1 MIISNVILSLL
12 LASRWGIK
20 GIALASVTSELIF
33 ILVVCQHFFSHG
45 NTLKLIF
52 RWSIRDTLTIIKSG
66 VVKATIYGLEAVMTI
81 SVNLFAL
88 YYFEDDTL
96 ILLIIVEKYLGLLT
110 VFIGLSM
117 ASQPLIGTL
126 LGEKNIRGLRELIRT
141 ACLDVLTA
149 GLIRSIVSFCFAP
162 LFAAAMG
169 MYGDPLFPQAV
180 LALRIVAATLLFHA
194 VLIQFFIYYI
204 LIGRQLLAFMIC
216 LLKNLINPVLL
227 AVVLSILLRSH
238 TGLWIG
244 LAAAPLIALLI
255 SASGI
260 YLLYGRE
267 LFPFLL
273 PKDRDD
279 RTFIYSFTISS
290 QNAARMA
297 DTAGRVLKTLSV
309 PDRIGMFTEMFLE
322 DMLMLILEKNAGRKK
337 PLYAECTLIIE
348 PDGVRLILRDSGVI
362 FNITD
367 SDAKVNSFRQFIV
380 SSLMIALEH
389 KAYMTT
395 TGYNRIELFFSFSQ
409 A

>member
-1 MIISNVILSLL
+1 MVGFKELSRFL
-12 LASRWGIK
+12 
-20 GIALASVTSELIF
+20 SVGRF
-33 ILVVCQHFFSHG
+33 V
-45 NTLKLIF
+45 
-52 RWSIRDTLTIIKSG
+52 KSG

-126 LGEKNIRGLRELIRT
+126 LGEKNIRGLRELIKT

-149 GLIRSIVSFCFAP
+149 GLILSIVSFFCAP
-162 LFAAAMG
+162 LFATAMG
-169 MYGDPLFPQAV
+169 MKNDPLFPQSV

-260 YLLYGRE
+260 YLLFGRE

-279 RTFIYSFTISS
+279 RTCIYAFTVSP
-290 QNAARMA
+290 QTAAGMA
-297 DTAGRVLKTLSV
+297 DTAGRVLKTFSV
-309 PDRIGMFTEMFLE
+309 PDRIGVFTEMFLE

-337 PLYAECTLIIE
+337 PLYAESTLIIE

-362 FNITD
+362 FDITD
-367 SDAKVNSFRQFIV
+367 SDVKVNSFRQFIV
-380 SSLMIALEH
+380 SSLMISLEH

-395 TGYNRIELFFSFSQ
+395 TGYNRNELFFSFSQ